1 MTLDILRKD
10 PMGAREPGEP
20 GNLRKP
26 YEMVCRVVFTYIE
39 LMLSGFLSSL
49 LQFCSMFDRTNK
61 KNCRKD
67 FVDSYRGLLKLKEH
81 TGFPTYTPD
90 AE

>member
-1 MTLDILRKD
+1 MTLDILRND

-39 LMLSGFLSSL
+39 LMLSGFLVEFTVVL
-49 LQFCSMFDRTNK
+49 FDVRPN
-61 KNCRKD
+61 
-67 FVDSYRGLLKLKEH
+67 E
-81 TGFPTYTPD
+81 
-90 AE
+90 